1 MTIAFR
7 IAATSFFSTNHAS
20 AADVLADRERP
31 LTPPAYKLLVGRARR
46 FTSLA
51 TQMHVEVLGELPI
64 DPATKPAAV
73 FATVHGE
80 IQTADQLLADFREN
94 GVVSSARF
102 ALSVHNS
109 PSGVYSVAT
118 ANTAPTTTLTGN
130 NAIAGGWL
138 EAALTVGEV
147 NEPVLLS
154 IADEPVP
161 AVFHGPGETV
171 GVAAGFVLAPA
182 GSGPGRAAELVIV
195 PGPDDVAIDPRRLLA
210 TLADP
215 ATAPTSVTLGHIGP
229 GSVLQLR
236 LLP

>member
-1 MTIAFR
+1 MLCPIVTLVAAWLAGAPAALAFGLAVLYFQQDR
-7 IAATSFFSTNHAS
+7 VIFVFCRYGMFHFLLAS
-20 AADVLADRERP
+20 
-31 LTPPAYKLLVGRARR
+31 
-46 FTSLA
+46 SL
-51 TQMHVEVLGELPI
+51 
-64 DPATKPAAV
+64 AV

-80 IQTADQLLADFREN
+80 IQTADQLIADFRDN

-118 ANTAPTTTLTGN
+118 ANTAPTTTVTGD
-130 NAIAGGWL
+130 NAIAAGWL

-147 NEPVLLS
+147 GKPVVLS

-161 AVFHGPGETV
+161 EVFHGPGETV
-171 GVAAGFVLAPA
+171 GFAAGFVLAPA
-182 GSGPGRAAELVIV
+182 TSTDGRAAELVVV
-195 PGPDDVAIDPRRLLA
+195 PGPDDIAIDVRHLLA

-215 ATAPTSVTLGHIGP
+215 SSAPTTLVLGHIGP
-229 GSVLQLR
+229 GAVLQLR

>member
-1 MTIAFR
+1 MIAFR
-7 IAATSFFSTNHAS
+7 IAASSFFSTNHES
-20 AADVLADRERP
+20 AADMLANRERL

-51 TQMHVEVLGELPI
+51 TQMHVEVLGALPI
-64 DPATKPAAV
+64 DPATQPVAV

-80 IQTADQLLADFREN
+80 IQTAEQLLADFRDN

-118 ANTAPTTTLTGN
+118 ANVAPTTTLTGD

-138 EAALTVGEV
+138 EAALTVAELRA
-147 NEPVLLS
+147 PVLLS

-161 AVFHGPGETV
+161 EVFHGPGETI
-171 GVAAGFVLAPA
+171 GIAAGFLLAPA
-182 GSGPGRAAELVIV
+182 ASTAGRAAELTIV
-195 PGPDDVAIDPRRLLA
+195 PGPDAIDVDVRTLLA
-210 TLADP
+210 TLGDP
-215 ATAPTSVTLGHIGP
+215 SSAPTTLLVGRIGP

>member
-1 MTIAFR
+1 MTIALR
-7 IAATSFFSTNHAS
+7 IAASSFFSTNHAS
-20 AADVLADRERP
+20 PADVLADRERP

-51 TQMHVEVLGELPI
+51 TQMHVDVLGELPVE
-64 DPATKPAAV
+64 PGTHPVAV

-80 IQTADQLLADFREN
+80 IQTADLLLADFRDN

-118 ANTAPTTTLTGN
+118 ANTAPTTTITGD

-138 EAALTVGEV
+138 EAALTLGEV
-147 NEPVLLS
+147 GKPVLLS

-161 AVFHGPGETV
+161 EVFHGPGERV
-171 GVAAGFVLAPA
+171 GIAAGFLLAPA
-182 GSGPGRAAELVIV
+182 SASGGRAAELAIV
-195 PGPDDVAIDPRRLLA
+195 PRTEEPALEPRRLLA
-210 TLADP
+210 LLADP
-215 ATAPTSVTLGHIGP
+215 GTPPTSIVLGHIAP

-236 LLP
+236 LLS

>member
-1 MTIAFR
+1 MTTAFR
-7 IAATSFFSTNHAS
+7 IAHASWFSTNHAS
-20 AADVLADRERP
+20 PADMLANRERQ

-51 TQMHVEVLGELPI
+51 TQMHVEVLGALPVE
-64 DPATKPAAV
+64 PGTAAV

-80 IQTADQLLADFREN
+80 IQTADQLIADFRDN

-118 ANTAPTTTLTGN
+118 ANTAPTTTVTGD
-130 NAIAGGWL
+130 NAIAAGWL

-147 NEPVLLS
+147 GKPVVLS

-161 AVFHGPGETV
+161 EVFHGPGETV
-171 GVAAGFVLAPA
+171 GFAAGFVLAPA
-182 GSGPGRAAELVIV
+182 TSTDGRAAELVVV
-195 PGPDDVAIDPRRLLA
+195 PGPDDIAIDVRHLLA

-215 ATAPTSVTLGHIGP
+215 SSAPTTLVLGHIGP
-229 GSVLQLR
+229 GAVLQLR